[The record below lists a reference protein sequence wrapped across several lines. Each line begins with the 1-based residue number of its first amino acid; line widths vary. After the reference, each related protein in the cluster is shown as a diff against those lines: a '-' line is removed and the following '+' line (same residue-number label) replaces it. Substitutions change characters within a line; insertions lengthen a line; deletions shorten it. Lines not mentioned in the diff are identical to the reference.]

1 VDAAEKNDVRLRG
14 LGLVAEP
21 EGVADEIGHALD
33 VLGLVVVREDDGVA
47 LFFERE
53 DLLLDRGQGRG
64 RGTRRKDEGLV
75 VDHEGGVLR
84 PET

>member
-1 VDAAEKNDVRLRG
+1 
-14 LGLVAEP
+14 
-21 EGVADEIGHALD
+21 
-33 VLGLVVVREDDGVA
+33 VREDDGVA